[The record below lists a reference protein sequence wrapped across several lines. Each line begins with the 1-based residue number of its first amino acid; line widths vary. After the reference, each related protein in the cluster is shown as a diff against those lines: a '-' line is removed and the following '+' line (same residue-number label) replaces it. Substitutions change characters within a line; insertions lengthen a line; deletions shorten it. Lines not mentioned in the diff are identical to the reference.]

1 VADAGLRGAPQQRAL
16 RMYTAHLGTD
26 ATRELLAVLQELRA
40 VCVVNSEALRK
51 LVKKW
56 DRRSAARGLAPLSTQ
71 LLPDLYS
78 AAFAA
83 GTSVPL
89 AASRQCRPWVC
100 VVCARV
106 RVLEGGCLSMLGSL
120 GSIGRAFARGKNAP
134 AAGRLSYSVYR
145 RVGRAELPVGRPTKI
160 GTRVYAQKGALRSV
174 AQSNGTQARR
184 SVLCVPQSWCRSRD
198 TYRCCDRSLHFTTTE
213 TSCMTS

>member
-1 VADAGLRGAPQQRAL
+1 MHALWTKVLSEVADSGLRGAPQQRAL

-89 AASRQCRPWVC
+89 AASRQLHADLGCAL
-100 VVCARV
+100 CARAY
-106 RVLEGGCLSMLGSL
+106 GCL
-120 GSIGRAFARGKNAP
+120 RAAVCRC
-134 AAGRLSYSVYR
+134 SV
-145 RVGRAELPVGRPTKI
+145 PW
-160 GTRVYAQKGALRSV
+160 AL
-174 AQSNGTQARR
+174 
-184 SVLCVPQSWCRSRD
+184 
-198 TYRCCDRSLHFTTTE
+198 
-213 TSCMTS
+213 